1 MAALVDEL
9 DAHMSDSCGG
19 FGGADE
25 ALAQRLLAALGRL
38 GPRGESGGRRL
49 GGLTVTL
56 SGQRGS
62 LSGRAASERRRG
74 GLTVALSGWLPLRAK
89 IIFSQDLKAHI

>member
-56 SGQRGS
+56 SGQRERILIGPC
-62 LSGRAASERRRG
+62 GERVDAAG
-74 GLTVALSGWLPLRAK
+74 G
-89 IIFSQDLKAHI
+89 